1 MSSGV
6 MKGDGVARARG
17 RGRSRGDSVDLPT
30 SLLARPG
37 SSAGRDDVS
46 QCKGRMVCPLIS
58 ESQHPAVEGACKG
71 YA

>member
-1 MSSGV
+1 MSPGV

-17 RGRSRGDSVDLPT
+17 RGRSRGDSADLPA
-30 SLLARPG
+30 SSLARPG

-46 QCKGRMVCPLIS
+46 QREGRTVCPLIS
-58 ESQHPAVEGACKG
+58 ESPHPAVEGACKG